1 MPRMNKARAGRWSGW
16 VQDPREPKD
25 KSWFVLGT
33 DRTAHLRNSGQGGGS
48 SGVPDWPKVCR
59 QESGWGEL
67 ERDASDVPCADT
79 GPSSGL
85 LKLEQPER
93 REAGIRGAGP
103 VGGA

>member
-1 MPRMNKARAGRWSGW
+1 MRPELGDDPGEARTQGSQGTKAGL
-16 VQDPREPKD
+16 
-25 KSWFVLGT
+25 SWELTGQQ
-33 DRTAHLRNSGQGGGS
+33 HLRNSGQGGGS

>member
-1 MPRMNKARAGRWSGW
+1 MRPELGDSLGGARTQGSQGTKAGL
-16 VQDPREPKD
+16 
-25 KSWFVLGT
+25 SWELTGQQ
-33 DRTAHLRNSGQGGGS
+33 HLRDSGQGGGS

-67 ERDASDVPCADT
+67 ERGANDVPCADT
-79 GPSSGL
+79 EDQASGL